1 MTYLSLFL
9 AFFKIGLFTLGGGY
23 SSLPLIQEAVVD
35 TGFITMAEY
44 TDIVAIAETNPG
56 PVSLD
61 IANFVGLKLLGFP
74 GALTATLGFV
84 APSFIFS
91 LALAFLYRRYK
102 KLTVADNILRV
113 LRPAVTA
120 FIAAAGIGI
129 ITMIIT
135 GDAPYRLT
143 FYGIDMFAVCG
154 ILLCAALLRV
164 KKLNIHPMFL
174 MLAAGVLGGIYYYFA
189 AV

>member
-23 SSLPLIQEAVVD
+23 SSLPLIQAAVVD
-35 TGFITMAEY
+35 PGYITMAEF

-61 IANFVGLKLLGFP
+61 MANFVGVKLLGIP
-74 GALTATLGFV
+74 GAITASLGFV
-84 APSFIFS
+84 APSFIFA

-102 KLTVADNILRV
+102 KLTVVDSILGV

-120 FIAAAGIGI
+120 FIAAAGIRI
-129 ITMIIT
+129 TTMIVADDT
-135 GDAPYRLT
+135 PYRLT
-143 FYGIDMFAVCG
+143 FLGLDMFAIFG
-154 ILLCAALLRV
+154 ILLCVILLRI
-164 KKLNIHPMFL
+164 KKLRIPPMLL
-174 MLAAGVLGGIYYYFA
+174 MLAAGVLGGLYYYFA